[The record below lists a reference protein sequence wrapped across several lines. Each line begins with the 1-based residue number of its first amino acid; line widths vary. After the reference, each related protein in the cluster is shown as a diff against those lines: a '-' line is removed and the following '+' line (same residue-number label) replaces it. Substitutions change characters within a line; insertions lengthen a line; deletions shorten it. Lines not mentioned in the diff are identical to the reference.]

1 MKKLNMAILMSPFL
15 NKKTLFLRTFLNV
28 VLLFLFCS
36 SAIAQQRVITG
47 KVVDSNNE
55 ELIGVTVQVKGT
67 TIGSLSSM
75 DGSYT
80 IQVPVANNTLIF
92 SYIGYRTVEVE
103 LNNLLVVNVVLEEET
118 TILDEVVVTGYSTE
132 RKRDIIGSVTVISTD
147 EMKQINSVS
156 LSNQMQGLASGV
168 IVTGDGG
175 TSGAKIRIRGF
186 GSFGDSDPLYIIDGM
201 PASSTVFNSLNPN
214 DVQSVQVLKDAASA
228 SVYGARAANGVV
240 IVTTAQGKV
249 GKKASVTFDLYRGIN
264 YVSPSDFPDLLNSE
278 EYGKYWYISQT
289 NAGND
294 PTHAQYLFDE
304 EGNVTIPEYIKAG
317 TYSGATLEEI
327 RLTNPTLFSELVD
340 PENYDF
346 EDYQIVKSG
355 DTDWFDEVF
364 NPAAVTN
371 MQLNVSGGSESGS
384 YAVSLNYYDQDN
396 TANTYAYFKRYTT
409 RANSTF
415 NVSKNIKIGENLQVS
430 YTKSSGSGSASSAW
444 YMQPLVPVYDIMG
457 NPTGGAAAGLSQA
470 VNPISSAYRNR
481 NDWSGTYSV
490 FGNVFAEVILL
501 KDFTFRTSY
510 GIDYS
515 GGNSWNV
522 TQRTFENAE
531 NTSVSSLSRSM
542 SANLNW
548 TFTNTLTYNKIFG
561 QNSLKVLLGTEAI
574 NNYSDNMTAG
584 RENYDL
590 IDDPNF
596 VTLNTGLSN
605 QSNSGS
611 FSRTALSSLFSKV
624 DYSLA
629 DKYLLNVTLRRDG
642 SSKFGPNSRY
652 GFFPSVGVG
661 WRISEE
667 NFLTDVEWLTDLK
680 LRASWG
686 IIGNQNG
693 LSATNQYTQ
702 YVKNNMAGGY
712 AITSGN
718 TVASGYYVSTIGN
731 PDARWEKNIT
741 TNVGFD
747 ASAFKGKLN
756 VSFEYFTKVTDDL
769 LVTNQAP
776 QTGSNASQP
785 SVNVGKM
792 TNRGVDL
799 SIMNRGEI
807 VKGLTYSASVNFSM
821 YRNIVDKV
829 LDSETSFLQGA
840 SQASM
845 GTITRTEAGKPISY
859 IWTYELDGFF
869 DTQDELDQYIA
880 DGNTSIFEPAI
891 GRWKVKDQ
899 NNDKVINELDK
910 VMTGSPH
917 PDFQVGFNLSLEY
930 KNFDFGGFVFWNQG
944 GEIFNVSRLDVDFN
958 RFTYNRSARMLY
970 QSWTEGA
977 DNSNALLPKID
988 VGDTETAQQA
998 TDYFVEDATY
1008 VRLKNLSLGYT
1019 LPTSITNK
1027 LNIGKLRIY
1036 VQAQNLITIKGGD
1049 KPFSGLDPEAAL
1061 SGTDIAMGVVGSQ
1074 SPTPKQFV
1082 GGINLSF

>member
-1 MKKLNMAILMSPFL
+1 MKKQNLAFL
-15 NKKTLFLRTFLNV
+15 LGHLIFNKASQFRSLLFVPIF
-28 VLLFLFCS
+28 FLFCGFVS
-36 SAIAQQRVITG
+36 AQQRTITG

-55 ELIGVTVQVKGT
+55 DLIGVTVQVKGT
-67 TIGSLSSM
+67 TIGVLSGI
-75 DGSYT
+75 DGSYS
-80 IQVPVANNTLIF
+80 IQIPTENSTLIF
-92 SYIGYRTVEVE
+92 SYIGYSTVEIASGNQSVI
-103 LNNLLVVNVVLEEET
+103 NVTMEEEATMLEEV
-118 TILDEVVVTGYSTE
+118 IVTGYSTE
-132 RKRDIIGSVTVISTD
+132 RKKDIVGSVTVISTD

-156 LSNQMQGLASGV
+156 LGNQMQGLASGV
-168 IVTGDGG
+168 IVSGDGS
-175 TSGAKIRIRGF
+175 TAGAKIRIRGF
-186 GSFGDSDPLYIIDGM
+186 GSFGNSDPLYIIDGM
-201 PASSTVFNSLNPN
+201 PASSSVFNSLNPN

-240 IVTTAQGKV
+240 IVTTIQGKV
-249 GKKASVTFDLYRGIN
+249 SKKANITFDVYRGIN
-264 YVSPSDFPDLLNSE
+264 YVSSNDFPDLLNAE

-289 NAGND
+289 NAGNN
-294 PTHAQYLFDE
+294 PAHAQYIFDAQ
-304 EGNVTIPEYIKAG
+304 GNVTIPEYIKAG
-317 TYSGATLEEI
+317 TYSGATLEGL
-327 RLTNPTLFSELVD
+327 RVSNPTLFAELVD
-340 PENYDF
+340 PANYDF
-346 EDYQIVKSG
+346 EDHQIVKSA

-364 NPAAVTN
+364 NPASVTN
-371 MQLNVSGGSESGS
+371 MQLNVSGGSESGT
-384 YAVSLNYYDQDN
+384 YALSMNYYDQDN
-396 TANTYAYFKRYTT
+396 TANKYAYYKRYTI
-409 RANSTF
+409 RANSTY
-415 NVSKNIKIGENLQVS
+415 NVSKNIRIGENLQVS
-430 YTKSSGSGSASSAW
+430 YTKSSGSGSSSTAW
-444 YMQPLVPVYDIMG
+444 YMQPLIPVYDIMG

-470 VNPISSAYRNR
+470 VNPISSAFRNR
-481 NDWSGTYSV
+481 NDWSGTFSA
-490 FGNVFAEVILL
+490 FGNIFAEVVFLN
-501 KDFTFRTSY
+501 DFTLRTSY

-522 TQRTFENAE
+522 TQKTYENAE

-542 SANLNW
+542 SSSLNW
-548 TFTNTLTYNKIFG
+548 TWTNTLTYNKQIG
-561 QNSLKVLLGTEAI
+561 QNTIKVLLATEAI
-574 NNYSDNMTAG
+574 NNYSDNVTAA
-584 RENYDL
+584 REDYDL

-596 VTLNTGLSN
+596 VTLTSGLGV

-611 FSRTALSSLFSKV
+611 FSRTALSSMFSKL
-624 DYSLA
+624 DYSYA
-629 DKYLLNVTLRRDG
+629 EKYLLNATIRRDG
-642 SSKFGPNSRY
+642 SSKFGPNYRY
-652 GFFPSVGVG
+652 GLFPSVGVG

-667 NFLTDVEWLTDLK
+667 NFLKDVTWLTDLK

-718 TVASGYYVSTIGN
+718 NVASGYYVSTIGN

-747 ASAFKGKLN
+747 ASVFQGKLN
-756 VSFEYFTKVTDDL
+756 VSFEYFKKVTDDL

-776 QTGSNASQP
+776 QTGSNATQP
-785 SVNVGKM
+785 SVNVGMM
-792 TNRGVDL
+792 TNRGIDFSV
-799 SIMNRGEI
+799 MNRGEI
-807 VKGLTYSASVNFSM
+807 VKGLTYTASVNFSM
-821 YRNIVDKV
+821 YRNVVDRV
-829 LDSETSFLQGA
+829 LDSDDSFLQGA

-869 DTQDELDQYIA
+869 DTQDEVDQYVSE
-880 DGNTSIFEPAI
+880 GYSTIFSPAV

-899 NNDKVINELDK
+899 NDDKIINELDK

-917 PDFQVGFNLSLEY
+917 PDFQVGFNMSLEY
-930 KNFDFGGFVFWNQG
+930 RNFDFGGFVFWNQG

-958 RFTYNRSARMLY
+958 RFTYNRSDRMLN

-988 VGDTETAQQA
+988 VSDTETAQQA

-1008 VRLKNLSLGYT
+1008 IRLKNLSLGYT
-1019 LPTSITNK
+1019 LPAALTNK

-1036 VQAQNLITIKGGD
+1036 VQAQNLLTIKGGD